1 MIKRRQA
8 HPLSVVVLQRAQAL
22 LVAQRVLPLDSYSGV
37 AADMIAGAKD
47 GYTNASER
55 WFWEALLR
63 TTPAQL
69 QHALRRIDADH
80 FLRVI
85 VEPEA

>member
-1 MIKRRQA
+1 
-8 HPLSVVVLQRAQAL
+8 
-22 LVAQRVLPLDSYSGV
+22 
-37 AADMIAGAKD
+37 MIAGAKD
-47 GYTNASER
+47 GYESGGEH
-55 WFWEALLR
+55 WFWTAMLQ

-85 VEPEA
+85 VEPQS